1 MGSRDP
7 TFGEID
13 IKKFVHVF
21 HNDHVAV
28 KEYDPLQGRPL
39 VSRRD
44 RKTSYLKIHQ
54 AECPREREFRHST
67 KSASDFH
74 IPEFSPSIHK
84 PYIEIRECM
93 GVWSGL

>member
-7 TFGEID
+7 TFREID

-28 KEYDPLQGRPL
+28 KEYDPLQGRQL
-39 VSRRD
+39 ESRRD
-44 RKTSYLKIHQ
+44 RKNSYLKIHK
-54 AECPREREFRHST
+54 AKCPRESEFRHST
-67 KSASDFH
+67 KRVPDSH
-74 IPEFSPSIHK
+74 IPEFSPSIRK